1 MPESTLSSEEI
12 WEKVMAAH
20 LIWTAEIE
28 RRLDVDI
35 GVYRNPNEHVFWYGQ
50 IRGKNE
56 DQAQE
61 EMDQLDRNVG
71 ALHYS
76 IQILWSDTKKLR
88 DHNRKFADLRGLNP
102 WDALIA
108 AGMECIEAVLIG
120 PDARAAEVLAAD
132 PRLLAA
138 ARYRVLDS
146 HELDSFTPHVRRVI
160 ALADSILAAKAF
172 DEVLNGSA

>member
-1 MPESTLSSEEI
+1 MPESTFSAEEI

-20 LIWTAEIE
+20 LIWTAEVE
-28 RRLDVDI
+28 QRLDVDI

-50 IRGKNE
+50 IRGENE

-76 IQILWSDTKKLR
+76 IQILWSDCKKLR
-88 DHNRKFADLRGLNP
+88 DHTRKFADLRELKP

-108 AGMECIEAVLIG
+108 AGLECIETVLIG
-120 PDARAAEVLAAD
+120 PDARATAILAAD

-146 HELDSFTPHVRRVI
+146 HDLDSFTPHVRRVI

>member
-1 MPESTLSSEEI
+1 MPESTLSAEEI
-12 WEKVMAAH
+12 WEQAMAAH

-28 RRLDVDI
+28 RRLSVDI
-35 GVYRNPNEHVFWYGQ
+35 GVYCNPHEHVFWYGQ
-50 IRGKNE
+50 IRGGNE
-56 DQAQE
+56 DLAQE
-61 EMDQLDRNVG
+61 EMDQLDRNIG

-76 IQILWSDTKKLR
+76 IQILWSDVGKLR
-88 DHNRKFADLRGLNP
+88 DHTRKFADLRGLAP
-102 WDALIA
+102 WDALIV
-108 AGMECIEAVLIG
+108 AGLECIEAVLIG
-120 PDARAAEVLAAD
+120 PDHRASAMLAAE

-146 HELDSFTPHVRRVI
+146 HDLDSFTLHVRRVI